1 VFLYYVLFLMVQS
14 RSYGLVNTRLLD
26 RFPVL
31 RTISHSLL
39 PDRFLLASRTG
50 TQADVN
56 AVLLGGLFLALTA
69 AWAWGL
75 WITRRS
81 SDGVGLGTVLP
92 PILAASA
99 PLILLPAIFSCD
111 LGLYINYGRTLS
123 EYGANP
129 FVVAPLKLASD
140 PVIAWSGCWRGYPS
154 AYGPVWLMLTGGL
167 SGLTGEARLP
177 NIVAYKAAL
186 LGAHLLATT
195 AVWQVLRRTRPQYA
209 AWGAVFYGWNPLV
222 LIETVGNGH
231 NDVMLALFAA
241 LGLLAVA
248 ERRWRAAV
256 LLVVVG
262 AMVKV
267 TALIL
272 LPALALAWALSLSG
286 LRCRVGA
293 ALATV
298 ATAAL
303 GAAAMYAPLWAG
315 DAWLENIRRN
325 PAANRYY
332 NSMWEFLA
340 RRTLRPP
347 DEAALNRLFDDL
359 DLVRNGLLVAAFL
372 GLLWYQA
379 RRRAPLEDV
388 WVWTWIA
395 YWLSA
400 SWMWP
405 WYFTAGISVAA
416 ARGPSRA
423 ALLAGALTVGG
434 LLFWLDTP
442 SPRTISWLGD
452 YRSFVLFGPVL
463 LAAVAPSL
471 AHATRLGLRRAVGL
485 VDSAARR
492 GRERAA

>member
-1 VFLYYVLFLMVQS
+1 M
-14 RSYGLVNTRLLD
+14 
-26 RFPVL
+26 
-31 RTISHSLL
+31 
-39 PDRFLLASRTG
+39 
-50 TQADVN
+50 N

-69 AWAWGL
+69 AWAWGCGSRGGV
-75 WITRRS
+75 RRWARY
-81 SDGVGLGTVLP
+81 GAAAHT
-92 PILAASA
+92 AASA
-99 PLILLPAIFSCD
+99 PPILLGD
-111 LGLYINYGRTLS
+111 LLVRPGPYKLRTDA
-123 EYGANP
+123 EYGANL
-129 FVVAPLKLASD
+129 FGAAPLKLASD
-140 PVIAWSGCWRGYPS
+140 PVIAWSGCWRGYSS

-167 SGLTGEARLP
+167 SVRPARRAP

-186 LGAHLLATT
+186 RGAHLLDHGGLAG
-195 AVWQVLRRTRPQYA
+195 AGRTRPQYV

-405 WYFTAGISVAA
+405 WYFSGDKRRCGAG
-416 ARGPSRA
+416 RA
-423 ALLAGALTVGG
+423 VALLAG
-434 LLFWLDTP
+434 
-442 SPRTISWLGD
+442 
-452 YRSFVLFGPVL
+452 RSRSGPAL
-463 LAAVAPSL
+463 LARHAEPTHDLVARRLQVVRAVRPRPARGGSSIVAGDAPGFAPSAL
-471 AHATRLGLRRAVGL
+471 WIPPRAGTSGPPEGSSH
-485 VDSAARR
+485 DPYSSARR
-492 GRERAA
+492 PPASRAERGR